1 VGEFVLARWGC
12 RLCHL
17 FPPAKILDSWR
28 YDRALF
34 SRYVET
40 VDLGTVG
47 DKKTARVGSAFGNCP
62 SGRGPA
68 SHNQKKLSPVQ
79 ANRNLR
85 ERCMIP
91 SPGISMTLP
100 LNKQT
105 AVITGA
111 GSAEGIGFAIARRLY
126 AAGVR
131 VVITS
136 TTDRI
141 HTRARELDAGGEGV
155 LSFIADLTLETD
167 VQRFVDAV
175 LSRAGRIDILV
186 NNAGMAQTGRP
197 TDSKPLSGTSF
208 AEWQNQIAI
217 TLHTAFRMTRA
228 VLPSMTQQ
236 KYGRIVNVTS
246 VTGPLV
252 SNPGSAAYG
261 AAKAAMDGMMR
272 AVAIETAGA
281 GITINGV
288 APGWIATAS
297 STEAEKIAALH
308 APLGRAG
315 TPDEVAAAVCFLA
328 SPEASYITGQVL
340 VVDGGNILQEKK
352 GS

>member
-1 VGEFVLARWGC
+1 MTSSL
-12 RLCHL
+12 
-17 FPPAKILDSWR
+17 
-28 YDRALF
+28 
-34 SRYVET
+34 
-40 VDLGTVG
+40 
-47 DKKTARVGSAFGNCP
+47 
-62 SGRGPA
+62 SG
-68 SHNQKKLSPVQ
+68 
-79 ANRNLR
+79 
-85 ERCMIP
+85 
-91 SPGISMTLP
+91 
-100 LNKQT
+100 QT
-105 AVITGA
+105 ALITGA
-111 GSAEGIGFAIARRLY
+111 GSAEGIGFAVARRMH
-126 AAGVR
+126 AAGAR

-141 HTRARELDAGGEGV
+141 HARARELDASGSGV
-155 LSFIADLTLETD
+155 LSFIADLTVETD
-167 VQRFVDAV
+167 VQRLVDSV
-175 LSRAGRIDILV
+175 LTRLGRIDILV
-186 NNAGMAQTGRP
+186 NNAGMAQTGRAME
-197 TDSKPLSGTSF
+197 SKALIQTSF

-228 VLPSMTQQ
+228 VLPGMTEK

-261 AAKAAMDGMMR
+261 ASKAAMDGMMR
-272 AVAIETAGA
+272 AVAIETGGD

-308 APLGRAG
+308 TPLGRAG

-340 VVDGGNILQEKK
+340 VVDGGNILQENK
-352 GS
+352 GA

>member
-1 VGEFVLARWGC
+1 MSSSL
-12 RLCHL
+12 
-17 FPPAKILDSWR
+17 
-28 YDRALF
+28 
-34 SRYVET
+34 
-40 VDLGTVG
+40 
-47 DKKTARVGSAFGNCP
+47 
-62 SGRGPA
+62 SG
-68 SHNQKKLSPVQ
+68 
-79 ANRNLR
+79 
-85 ERCMIP
+85 
-91 SPGISMTLP
+91 
-100 LNKQT
+100 QT
-105 AVITGA
+105 ALITGA
-111 GSAEGIGFAIARRLY
+111 GSAEGIGFAVARRMH
-126 AAGVR
+126 AAGAR

-141 HTRARELDAGGEGV
+141 HARARELDASGNGV
-155 LSFIADLTLETD
+155 LSFIADLTVETD
-167 VQRFVDAV
+167 VQRLVDSV
-175 LSRAGRIDILV
+175 LTRLGRIEILV

-197 TDSKPLSGTSF
+197 TESKPLIQTSF
-208 AEWQNQIAI
+208 AEWQNQISI

-228 VLPSMTQQ
+228 VLPGMTEQ

-272 AVAIETAGA
+272 AVAIETGGD

-297 STEAEKIAALH
+297 STEPEKIAALH
-308 APLGRAG
+308 TPLRRAG

-340 VVDGGNILQEKK
+340 VVDGGNILQENK
-352 GS
+352 GA